1 MTLLLYEQSACT
13 GQTSN
18 NNYTTSDSPLRRL
31 EVENTRLRMMIAELL
46 IKNQRLRWKL
56 QEQ

>member
-1 MTLLLYEQSACT
+1 MTVLRYKQSACT
-13 GQTSN
+13 GQTCK
-18 NNYTTSDSPLRRL
+18 NNYTASDSSLRQL
-31 EVENTRLRMMIAELL
+31 ELENGRLRMMIAELL